1 MTLSTETNH
10 KLSENDND
18 VCPICANSYSKMASP
33 TPFFRERK
41 LSTLLTE
48 GTTRSCRA
56 QFLILTLQEETNTN
70 GTKLT
75 YPLKCKEE
83 RRDRTGS

>member
-10 KLSENDND
+10 KFSENDND

-33 TPFFRERK
+33 TPFFRERR

-56 QFLILTLQEETNTN
+56 KFLKPPSYLT
-70 GTKLT
+70 
-75 YPLKCKEE
+75 
-83 RRDRTGS
+83 RRNKYKRD